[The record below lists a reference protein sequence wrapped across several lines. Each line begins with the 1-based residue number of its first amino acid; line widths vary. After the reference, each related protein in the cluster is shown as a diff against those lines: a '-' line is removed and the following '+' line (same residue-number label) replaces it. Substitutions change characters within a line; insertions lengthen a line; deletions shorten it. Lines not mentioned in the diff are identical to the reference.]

1 MGVSSL
7 CCRSWKASKDEIRVI
22 KFGIGRI
29 GIERLY
35 QVWRENTLGKATRLH
50 SVFLSSPSDNSVA
63 SRRFSKEM
71 RSSRLFNREV
81 LTTLLKTKGNLPVFP
96 TEEHRHLKSGYL
108 QIILSSPMRE
118 NLSSARQKLNRGHKL
133 VGESD
138 GAIGHVVV
146 PLQLP
151 ATVLR
156 LVELLHLR
164 VVKRTTVGQSVSL
177 EQQYDCR
184 SHLRN
189 KVFKL
194 SWQSDWDSFT
204 GSSPGSNVEDFY

>member
-1 MGVSSL
+1 M
-7 CCRSWKASKDEIRVI
+7 I
-22 KFGIGRI
+22 
-29 GIERLY
+29 
-35 QVWRENTLGKATRLH
+35 
-50 SVFLSSPSDNSVA
+50 
-63 SRRFSKEM
+63 
-71 RSSRLFNREV
+71 
-81 LTTLLKTKGNLPVFP
+81 LTTFLKIMVIPVFP

-164 VVKRTTVGQSVSL
+164 VEEDNSWKKVFK
-177 EQQYDCR
+177 QYDYR

-194 SWQSDWDSFT
+194 SWQRDWDSFT